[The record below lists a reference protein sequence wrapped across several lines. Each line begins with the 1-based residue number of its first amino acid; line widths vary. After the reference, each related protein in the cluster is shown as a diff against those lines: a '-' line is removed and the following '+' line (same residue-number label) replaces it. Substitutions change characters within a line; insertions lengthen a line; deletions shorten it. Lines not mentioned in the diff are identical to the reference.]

1 MSNNIQKGTE
11 FSKMELRNNSYLG
24 VAYVSGPRPL
34 QFDKLKVSDFH
45 VDAIKKAGK
54 ASRYSLKIPYAK
66 QGRVVDDTER
76 MDIALP
82 EEVGVILVAYIS
94 AHKLDDDEKLFPSFA
109 QSSESINI
117 CINKCLKVYCG
128 DEVRISLSQFRHNA
142 AHSLA
147 MRGSFS
153 RRYRLYTWSLLSC
166 CC

>member
-1 MSNNIQKGTE
+1 
-11 FSKMELRNNSYLG
+11 
-24 VAYVSGPRPL
+24 
-34 QFDKLKVSDFH
+34 
-45 VDAIKKAGK
+45 
-54 ASRYSLKIPYAK
+54 
-66 QGRVVDDTER
+66 

-147 MRGSFS
+147 MRGASAEDIAYILGHS
-153 RRYRLYTWSLLSC
+153 SLVVARHYIMATPDLALVRLRALGMNQAWISIIQLMTTGELVFFQISGQDEKLPEL
-166 CC
+166 